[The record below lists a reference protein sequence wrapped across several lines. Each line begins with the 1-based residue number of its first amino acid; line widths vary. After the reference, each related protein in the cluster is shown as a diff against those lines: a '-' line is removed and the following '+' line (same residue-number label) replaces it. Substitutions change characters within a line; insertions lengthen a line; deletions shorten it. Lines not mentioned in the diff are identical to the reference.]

1 MKSQFT
7 VSLHRIK
14 FFWLKKYQIINASF
28 VLSLHA
34 LEKDNMKSVLSQHSG
49 IPEENVEFA
58 KVNFLNYIFAKL
70 TRLLTFTSIWKFL
83 N

>member
-1 MKSQFT
+1 MTQLLYFHT
-7 VSLHRIK
+7 
-14 FFWLKKYQIINASF
+14 
-28 VLSLHA
+28 

-58 KVNFLNYIFAKL
+58 KVNFLKYIFAKL
-70 TRLLTFTSIWKFL
+70 TRLLTFTL